1 MPTETDTTQRPEPPK
16 YVTPNHKTLEVAFSS
31 LGQVKAFIHW
41 KPKYDP
47 KKQKWLKIPVQQTN
61 DPKQHMTYEHAKE
74 TSRPIGLVC
83 NQQHSLIALDIDGV
97 DPTKTQELKTLMKDH
112 PTYEEASPSG
122 LPNRRRRLY
131 ALINPQEKLKLSPKT
146 THLYP
151 EQHAELSLF
160 NTSENYVTLTGEES
174 NNKPIALITPD
185 DLTFLW
191 PSFIPKKKTSLIDH
205 PTRNNPGL
213 TPRTLATL
221 TKPVDWVEIVKCDAD
236 HPLVKKFCS
245 MGGYSFYDYW
255 LLGLM
260 TLHYSF
266 GPREGYG
273 YADTWSQQSSDYD
286 SEELKETWD
295 SLNSHKKYTN
305 ITEKTYQWMFHQFS
319 IQWPVK
325 SGKSSLPVANEYS
338 NFQAFLQFY
347 DLQVKVDGLTKTIYL
362 DGPDVVLYPRFYKN
376 HLESISILDN
386 GLPGMIPVFMDLTRV
401 HKFRP
406 TNHDIK
412 NFITLEADRVKP
424 VNQEVRFAK
433 MVDQTTYDPK
443 IDLDYLSLLATDIL
457 IQTPG
462 CTFPS
467 PTLHASLIRK
477 WMLSMGRT
485 LWPNEMP
492 KHHRGNTAEGI
503 LILSGRKGGIGKST
517 FGSRIFP
524 KEWEHLHVQTK
535 PRLSGLSE
543 DKDYK
548 MKTGGSLL
556 NDYDEAERIMG
567 SNHDADLKSE
577 LTASTD
583 KYRVPYGVS
592 TQTFP
597 RRYSHMASTNDDTLN
612 IPREGTRRYWWLNI
626 DDVILDELAEWD
638 KYKLWAQVKYELIN
652 AKTHKAPWLL
662 SKEEAAELHTDLQ
675 GHRSEN
681 SWELEL
687 RDYFDFSEEG
697 WAAKDKIVKE
707 KNFDLSGI
715 NKSVTRY
722 VTYNLR
728 ELMALTGP
736 VGTKPALKQAITA
749 ILRLEAPK
757 KYFIRN
763 TEVVDGIIKVGGNPR
778 YYLPIPQNYSQE
790 DY

>member
-16 YVTPNHKTLEVAFSS
+16 YVTPNHKVLEATFSS

-61 DPKQHMTYEHAKE
+61 DPKQHMTYEHAS
-74 TSRPIGLVC
+74 TTNRPIGLVC
-83 NQQHSLIALDIDGV
+83 NPTHSLIALDIDGV
-97 DPTKTQELKTLMKDH
+97 DPLKAPELTSLMKDH

-122 LPNRRRRLY
+122 LPNRRRRIY
-131 ALINPQEKLKLSPKT
+131 ALINPSEKLKLSPKIT
-146 THLYP
+146 QTYP
-151 EQHAELSLF
+151 EQQAELSLF
-160 NTSENYVTLTGEES
+160 NSSENYVTLTGEES

-185 DLTFLW
+185 NLTFLW
-191 PSFIPKKKTSLIDH
+191 PSFTPKKKTSLIDH

-245 MGGYSFYDYW
+245 VGGYSFYDYW

-273 YADTWSQQSSDYD
+273 YADTWSQQSNDYD

-325 SGKSSLPVANEYS
+325 SGKSSLPVAAEHS

-347 DLQVKVDGLTKTIYL
+347 DLQVKVDGLTKTVYL

-376 HLESISILDN
+376 KIDSISVMDN
-386 GLPGMIPVFMDLTRV
+386 GIPGIIPPLMDLTRI
-401 HKFRP
+401 HKYRP
-406 TNHDIK
+406 TQFDLKNSIK
-412 NFITLEADRVKP
+412 LEANRVKP
-424 VNQEVRFAK
+424 VDQEVRFAK
-433 MVDQTTYDPK
+433 MVNQTTYDPK
-443 IDLDYLSLLATDIL
+443 IDLDYLSLLANEI
-457 IQTPG
+457 IIRNPNAS
-462 CTFPS
+462 FPS
-467 PTLHASLIRK
+467 PILHATLIRK

-485 LWPNEMP
+485 LWPNEMKP
-492 KHHRGNTAEGI
+492 QHKDATSEGI
-503 LILSGRKGGIGKST
+503 LILSGREGGIGKST

-524 KEWEHLHVQTK
+524 KEWKHLHVQTK

-548 MKTGGSLL
+548 MKTSPSLL

-567 SNHDADLKSE
+567 SNKDADLKSE
-577 LTASTD
+577 LTSSID
-583 KYRVPYGVS
+583 RYRPPYGD
-592 TQTFP
+592 TIEIHM
-597 RRYSHMASTNDDTLN
+597 RRYSHMASTNEDMLN

-626 DDVILDELAEWD
+626 IDVVLDELETWD
-638 KYKLWAQVKYELIN
+638 KYKLWAQVKYEIIN
-652 AKTHKAPWLL
+652 SPGQRAPWLL
-662 SKEEAAELHTDLQ
+662 TSEERAELHRNLDP
-675 GHRSEN
+675 HRAEN
-681 SWELEL
+681 STEIQLKE
-687 RDYFDFSEEG
+687 YYEFSPEG
-697 WAAKDKIVKE
+697 YAAKNDIVKE
-707 KNFDLSGI
+707 GNFEVSS
-715 NKSVTRY
+715 NNPVTRQ
-722 VTYNLR
+722 VTKGLGDVASDLNIPAEAKLKR
-728 ELMALTGP
+728 ALVTL
-736 VGTKPALKQAITA
+736 T
-749 ILRLEAPK
+749 RLHAPK
-757 KYFIRN
+757 EYYIRRTKV
-763 TEVVDGIIKVGGNPR
+763 TEGQFTWKGQTR
-778 YYLPIPQNYSQE
+778 YYLPVPRGAF
-790 DY
+790 